1 MVINVCFVCTVQR
14 MAQSL
19 NDKLSTA
26 LQEFRREKKLR
37 QNARLSL
44 SEIPIRKQ
52 LLVKGLANFRAPLE
66 RSKSAPKLTSIVE
79 DIIEEN
85 HFDEESIEDS
95 IVDDESL
102 QSDEVIY
109 TTTGSA

>member
-1 MVINVCFVCTVQR
+1 MS
-14 MAQSL
+14 QSL
-19 NDKLSTA
+19 NDKLTTA

-66 RSKSAPKLTSIVE
+66 RSKSAPKLTAIVE
-79 DIIEEN
+79 EIKENDFDDEEEELESGSSAA
-85 HFDEESIEDS
+85 DEES
-95 IVDDESL
+95 L
-102 QSDEVIY
+102 RSDEVISN
-109 TTTGSA
+109 TNGLV

>member
-1 MVINVCFVCTVQR
+1 

-19 NDKLSTA
+19 NGKLSTA

-79 DIIEEN
+79 DITEEN
-85 HFDEESIEDS
+85 DFDEES

-109 TTTGSA
+109 TTNGST

>member
-1 MVINVCFVCTVQR
+1 

-79 DIIEEN
+79 DITEDVEDITEEN
-85 HFDEESIEDS
+85 DFDQES

-102 QSDEVIY
+102 PSDEVIY
-109 TTTGSA
+109 ATNGST

>member
-1 MVINVCFVCTVQR
+1 MCH
-14 MAQSL
+14 SL

-66 RSKSAPKLTSIVE
+66 RSKSAPKLTAIVE
-79 DIIEEN
+79 EMKEEN
-85 HFDEESIEDS
+85 CLDEEGEEEEGESLTSESFGDEES
-95 IVDDESL
+95 L
-102 QSDEVIY
+102 RSDEVVY
-109 TTTGSA
+109 ATTGSV

>member
-1 MVINVCFVCTVQR
+1 MNE
-14 MAQSL
+14 
-19 NDKLSTA
+19 KLSTA

-79 DIIEEN
+79 EIKEDSTFEEDEELESERSDSFGDAESSSSVIIEDN
-85 HFDEESIEDS
+85 PQNSIYY
-95 IVDDESL
+95 L
-102 QSDEVIY
+102 
-109 TTTGSA
+109 

>member
-1 MVINVCFVCTVQR
+1 MS
-14 MAQSL
+14 QSL
-19 NDKLSTA
+19 NDKLTTA

-66 RSKSAPKLTSIVE
+66 RSKSAPKLTAIVE
-79 DIIEEN
+79 EIKEEN
-85 HFDEESIEDS
+85 DFDEEEELESERSESFGDE
-95 IVDDESL
+95 ESL
-102 QSDEVIY
+102 RSDEVVY
-109 TTTGSA
+109 ATTGSV

>member
-1 MVINVCFVCTVQR
+1 

-79 DIIEEN
+79 DITEEN
-85 HFDEESIEDS
+85 DFDEES

-109 TTTGSA
+109 TTNGST